1 MLKQYVCKLMGWQTE
16 FNYYFQKP
24 ENRSRLG
31 LKTNVENDVFRS
43 KWRSGYG
50 EPGSTHR
57 TRIPK
62 IVSREDKKR

>member
-31 LKTNVENDVFRS
+31 LKTNVENDVFGS
-43 KWRSGYG
+43 K
-50 EPGSTHR
+50 
-57 TRIPK
+57 
-62 IVSREDKKR
+62 

>member
-43 KWRSGYG
+43 KKKVRIWRTGQHTPNKNSDDCL
-50 EPGSTHR
+50 PGG
-57 TRIPK
+57 
-62 IVSREDKKR
+62 

>member
-24 ENRSRLG
+24 ENRSRLV

-43 KWRSGYG
+43 K
-50 EPGSTHR
+50 
-57 TRIPK
+57 
-62 IVSREDKKR
+62 

>member
-1 MLKQYVCKLMGWQTE
+1 MGLKVIVELGLP
-16 FNYYFQKP
+16 KP
-24 ENRSRLG
+24 KNRSRLG

-43 KWRSGYG
+43 KSRSGLG

-57 TRIPK
+57 TRIPM